1 MKNTLKER
9 PIFIKVC
16 NENSHLGREPKYRKT
31 KKPSRNCI
39 LHSVPRGFF
48 FLYLGSPYGKNLHYS
63 FFIKLASLRGLFG
76 FWSGLMGTWILKY
89 FQLHTYIAK
98 ISNVNSRPKES
109 PNTAKIKIP
118 SRNSIV
124 YIIRLNKLVFLT
136 SYAKCS
142 SSAWGFLADLNLCS
156 PQGKNFLPQIL
167 MKIDISLR
175 LFLIWICIDLAFIF
189 LL

>member
-1 MKNTLKER
+1 
-9 PIFIKVC
+9 
-16 NENSHLGREPKYRKT
+16 
-31 KKPSRNCI
+31 
-39 LHSVPRGFF
+39 
-48 FLYLGSPYGKNLHYS
+48 
-63 FFIKLASLRGLFG
+63 
-76 FWSGLMGTWILKY
+76 MGTWILKY
-89 FQLHTYIAK
+89 FQLHTHIAVPREGFSLK

-109 PNTAKIKIP
+109 PNTEKLKIP

-124 YIIRLNKLVFLT
+124 YIIKLNKLVFLT

-142 SSAWGFLADLNLCS
+142 SSAWGFLADLNLGS

-189 LL
+189 FALKKLSLAECLKNAGGGWFTGEGW